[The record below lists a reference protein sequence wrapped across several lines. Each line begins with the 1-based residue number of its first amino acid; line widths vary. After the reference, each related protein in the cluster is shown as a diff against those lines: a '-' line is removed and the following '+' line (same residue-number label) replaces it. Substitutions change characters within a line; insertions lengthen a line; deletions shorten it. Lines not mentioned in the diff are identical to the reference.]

1 MAPPEP
7 WLRDATEGVNRG
19 ATRTLGKGDAVDGDT
34 CQGRERARLEHC
46 PECGSVEMRNN
57 LYFCRGQRLR
67 VYVQCASCGE
77 FVARYALRRYT
88 SNKTYE
94 SLLSRMRDTR
104 LTSGKRTLHL
114 VEGFGESIE
123 EEYRRV
129 LDLIKTAE
137 DQRRIEE
144 IIEDDYPESLGG

>member
-1 MAPPEP
+1 MDRE
-7 WLRDATEGVNRG
+7 D
-19 ATRTLGKGDAVDGDT
+19 

-67 VYVQCASCGE
+67 VYVQCSRCGG
-77 FVARYALRRYT
+77 FVARYTLRGYT
-88 SNKTYE
+88 SDKTYE
-94 SLLSRMRDTR
+94 SLLARLRDTR
-104 LTSGKRTLHL
+104 LTSGKRTLRL
-114 VEGFGESIE
+114 VEGFGESIA
-123 EEYRRV
+123 EEYKRV

-144 IIEDDYPESLGG
+144 IIEEDYPESLEG